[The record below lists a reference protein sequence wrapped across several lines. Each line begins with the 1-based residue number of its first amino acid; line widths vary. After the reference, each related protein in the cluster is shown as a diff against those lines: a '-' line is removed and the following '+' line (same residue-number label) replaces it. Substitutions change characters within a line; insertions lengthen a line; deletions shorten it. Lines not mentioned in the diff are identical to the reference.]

1 MYVYMY
7 IRIIFTSCFRT
18 CVGCFRVRFGG
29 LRLRVF
35 FVCKERSPVL
45 HEAFLNSFKGGK
57 ESRRKLRTAWLTSDP
72 ALKLK
77 LDFVSGKI
85 TNSI

>member
-1 MYVYMY
+1 M
-7 IRIIFTSCFRT
+7 
-18 CVGCFRVRFGG
+18 
-29 LRLRVF
+29 F